1 MYKVGLSTAFGES
14 IYAESYIDELN
25 KGVTRAYDTVENI
38 FQEYTLEQLSPER
51 LEESLFGEAEQPQEV
66 SQSFAAKL
74 GAAIRNLVA
83 QIGKFIENLGTHFM
97 SGEAQA
103 RKAQE
108 QLEKELAGHP
118 DLKRKVMQLSAE
130 GAINLR
136 DMKDINELS
145 KEVDKLME
153 EKDPKT
159 LKGKIEKLKKEWD
172 SPDGKFLKTVAAAGA
187 VTTLLISCYKI
198 NEYCTK
204 NKKDALESAKNA
216 QKAMRELGEQ
226 IEKKNYKTE
235 EITNF
240 RMKIA
245 LKQWEQDKRAE
256 ALRTLDYNQKQC
268 TKGLGVLEKFCKVT
282 GIDQGNGQAKSAVAN
297 FHQFKAMGASGKP
310 SDNGKSGGKGGKS

>member
-25 KGVTRAYDTVENI
+25 KGVSRAYDIVENI

-51 LEESLFGEAEQPQEV
+51 LEESLFGEAEQSQEV
-66 SQSFAAKL
+66 PQSFVEKL
-74 GAAIRNLVA
+74 GAAIRNLVI

-97 SGEAQA
+97 SGEAQV

-108 QLEKELAGHP
+108 QLEKELAAHP
-118 DLKRKVMQLSAE
+118 DLKKKVMQLSTE
-130 GAINLR
+130 GVINLR

-187 VTTLLISCYKI
+187 VAGLLVSCYKI

-204 NKKDALESAKNA
+204 NKKDTLESAKA
-216 QKAMRELGEQ
+216 SQKVMRELGEQ
-226 IEKKNYKTE
+226 IVKKGYKTDQ
-235 EITNF
+235 ISNY
-240 RMKIA
+240 RMKVA

-268 TKGLGVLEKFCKVT
+268 TKGYAILERFCKAT
-282 GIDQGNGQAKSAVAN
+282 GIDQTHGRAQSAVAN
-297 FHQFKAMGASGKP
+297 YKMFKAMADANP
-310 SDNGKSGGKGGKS
+310 SPAGGKGGKS

>member
-25 KGVTRAYDTVENI
+25 KGVSRAYDIVENI

-51 LEESLFGEAEQPQEV
+51 LEESLFGEAEQSQEV
-66 SQSFAAKL
+66 PQSFVEKL
-74 GAAIRNLVA
+74 GAAIRNLVI

-108 QLEKELAGHP
+108 QLEKELAAHP
-118 DLKRKVMQLSAE
+118 DLKKKVMQLSTE

-187 VTTLLISCYKI
+187 VAGLLVSCYKI

-204 NKKDALESAKNA
+204 NKKDTLESAKA
-216 QKAMRELGEQ
+216 SQKVMRELGEQ
-226 IEKKNYKTE
+226 IVKKGYKTDQ
-235 EITNF
+235 ISNY
-240 RMKIA
+240 RMKVA

-268 TKGLGVLEKFCKVT
+268 TKGYAILERFCKAT
-282 GIDQGNGQAKSAVAN
+282 GIDQTHGRAKSAVAN
-297 FHQFKAMGASGKP
+297 YKMFKAMADANP
-310 SDNGKSGGKGGKS
+310 SPAGGKGGKS

>member
-25 KGVTRAYDTVENI
+25 KGVSWAYDIVENI

-51 LEESLFGEAEQPQEV
+51 LEESLFGEAEQSQEV
-66 SQSFAAKL
+66 PQSFVEKL
-74 GAAIRNLVA
+74 GAAIRNLVI

-108 QLEKELAGHP
+108 QLEKELAAHP
-118 DLKRKVMQLSAE
+118 DLKKKVMQLSTE

-159 LKGKIEKLKKEWD
+159 LKGKIEKLKKDWD
-172 SPDGKFLKTVAAAGA
+172 NPDGRFLKTVAAAGA
-187 VTTLLISCYKI
+187 VAGLLVSCYKI

-204 NKKDALESAKNA
+204 NKKDTLESAKA
-216 QKAMRELGEQ
+216 SQKVMRELGEQ
-226 IEKKNYKTE
+226 IVKKGYKTDQ
-235 EITNF
+235 ISNY
-240 RMKIA
+240 RMKVA

-268 TKGLGVLEKFCKVT
+268 TKGYAILERFCKAT
-282 GIDQGNGQAKSAVAN
+282 GIDQTHGRAQSAVAN
-297 FHQFKAMGASGKP
+297 YKMFKAMADANP
-310 SDNGKSGGKGGKS
+310 SPAGGKGGKS

>member
-25 KGVTRAYDTVENI
+25 KGVSRAYDIVENI

-51 LEESLFGEAEQPQEV
+51 LEESLFGEAEQSQEV
-66 SQSFAAKL
+66 PQSFVEKL
-74 GAAIRNLVA
+74 GAAIRNLVI

-108 QLEKELAGHP
+108 QLEKELAAHP
-118 DLKRKVMQLSAE
+118 DLKKKVMQLSTE

-187 VTTLLISCYKI
+187 IAGLLVSCYKI

-204 NKKDALESAKNA
+204 NKKDTLESAKA
-216 QKAMRELGEQ
+216 SQKVMRELGEQ
-226 IEKKNYKTE
+226 IVKKGYKTDQ
-235 EITNF
+235 ISNY
-240 RMKIA
+240 RMKVA

-268 TKGLGVLEKFCKVT
+268 TKGYAILERFCKAT
-282 GIDQGNGQAKSAVAN
+282 GIDQTHGRAQSAVAN
-297 FHQFKAMGASGKP
+297 YKMFKAMADANP
-310 SDNGKSGGKGGKS
+310 SPAGGKGGKS

>member
-25 KGVTRAYDTVENI
+25 KGVSRAYDIVENI

-51 LEESLFGEAEQPQEV
+51 LEESLFGEAEQSQEV
-66 SQSFAAKL
+66 PQSFVETL
-74 GAAIRNLVA
+74 GAAIRNLVI

-108 QLEKELAGHP
+108 QLEKELAAHP
-118 DLKRKVMQLSAE
+118 DLKKKVMQLSTE

-187 VTTLLISCYKI
+187 VAGLLVSCYKI

-204 NKKDALESAKNA
+204 NKKDTLESAKA
-216 QKAMRELGEQ
+216 SQKVMRELGEQ
-226 IEKKNYKTE
+226 IVKKGYKTDQ
-235 EITNF
+235 ISNY
-240 RMKIA
+240 RMKVA

-268 TKGLGVLEKFCKVT
+268 TKGYAILERFCKAT
-282 GIDQGNGQAKSAVAN
+282 GIDQTHGRAKSAVAN
-297 FHQFKAMGASGKP
+297 YKMFKAMADANP
-310 SDNGKSGGKGGKS
+310 SPAGGKGGKS

>member
-25 KGVTRAYDTVENI
+25 KGVSRAYDIVENI

-51 LEESLFGEAEQPQEV
+51 LEESLFGEAEQSQEV
-66 SQSFAAKL
+66 PQSFVEKL
-74 GAAIRNLVA
+74 GAAIRNLVI

-108 QLEKELAGHP
+108 QLERELAAHP
-118 DLKRKVMQLSAE
+118 DLKKKVMQLSAE

-159 LKGKIEKLKKEWD
+159 LKGKIEKLKKDWD
-172 SPDGKFLKTVAAAGA
+172 NPDGRFLKTVAAAGA
-187 VTTLLISCYKI
+187 VAGLLVSCYKI

-204 NKKDALESAKNA
+204 KKKDTLESAKA
-216 QKAMRELGEQ
+216 SQKVMRELGEQ
-226 IEKKNYKTE
+226 IVKNRYKTDQ
-235 EITNF
+235 ISNY
-240 RMKIA
+240 RMKVA

-268 TKGLGVLEKFCKVT
+268 TKGYAILERFCKAT
-282 GIDQGNGQAKSAVAN
+282 GIDQEHGRARSAVAN
-297 FHQFKAMGASGKP
+297 YKMFKAMADANPSPAGGK
-310 SDNGKSGGKGGKS
+310 GGKGGKS

>member
-25 KGVTRAYDTVENI
+25 KGVSRAYDIVENI

-51 LEESLFGEAEQPQEV
+51 LEESLFGEAEQSQEV
-66 SQSFAAKL
+66 PQSFVEKL
-74 GAAIRNLVA
+74 GAAIRNLVI

-108 QLEKELAGHP
+108 QLEKELAAHP
-118 DLKRKVMQLSAE
+118 DLKKKVMQLSTE

-172 SPDGKFLKTVAAAGA
+172 NPDGKFLKTVAAAGA
-187 VTTLLISCYKI
+187 VAGLLVSCYKI

-204 NKKDALESAKNA
+204 NKKDTLESAKA
-216 QKAMRELGEQ
+216 SQKVMRELGEQ
-226 IEKKNYKTE
+226 IVKKGYKTDQ
-235 EITNF
+235 ISNY
-240 RMKIA
+240 RMKVA

-268 TKGLGVLEKFCKVT
+268 TKGYAILERFCKAT
-282 GIDQGNGQAKSAVAN
+282 GIDQTHGRAQSAVAN
-297 FHQFKAMGASGKP
+297 YKMFKVMADANP
-310 SDNGKSGGKGGKS
+310 SPAGGKGGKS

>member
-25 KGVTRAYDTVENI
+25 KGVSWAYDIVENI

-51 LEESLFGEAEQPQEV
+51 LEESLFGEAEQSQEV
-66 SQSFAAKL
+66 PQSFVEKL
-74 GAAIRNLVA
+74 GAAIRNLVI

-108 QLEKELAGHP
+108 QLEKELAAHP
-118 DLKRKVMQLSAE
+118 DLKKKVMQLSTE

-159 LKGKIEKLKKEWD
+159 LKGKIEKLKKDWD
-172 SPDGKFLKTVAAAGA
+172 NPDGRFLKTVAAAGA
-187 VTTLLISCYKI
+187 VAGLLVSCYKI

-204 NKKDALESAKNA
+204 NKKDTLESAKA
-216 QKAMRELGEQ
+216 SQKVMRELGEQ
-226 IEKKNYKTE
+226 IVKKGYKTDQ
-235 EITNF
+235 ISNY
-240 RMKIA
+240 RMKVA

-268 TKGLGVLEKFCKVT
+268 TKGYAILERFCKAT
-282 GIDQGNGQAKSAVAN
+282 GIDQTHGRAQSAVAN
-297 FHQFKAMGASGKP
+297 YKMFKAMADANP
-310 SDNGKSGGKGGKS
+310 SPTGGKGGKS

>member
-25 KGVTRAYDTVENI
+25 KGVSRAYDIVENI

-51 LEESLFGEAEQPQEV
+51 LEESLFGEAEQSQEV
-66 SQSFAAKL
+66 PQSFVEKL
-74 GAAIRNLVA
+74 GAAIRNLVI

-108 QLEKELAGHP
+108 QLEKELAAHP
-118 DLKRKVMQLSAE
+118 DLKKKVMQLSTE

-159 LKGKIEKLKKEWD
+159 LKGKIEKLKKDWD
-172 SPDGKFLKTVAAAGA
+172 NPDGRFLKTVAAAGA
-187 VTTLLISCYKI
+187 VAGLLVSCYKI

-204 NKKDALESAKNA
+204 NKKDTLESAKA
-216 QKAMRELGEQ
+216 SQKVMRELGEQ
-226 IEKKNYKTE
+226 IVKKGYKTDQ
-235 EITNF
+235 ISNY
-240 RMKIA
+240 RMKVA

-268 TKGLGVLEKFCKVT
+268 TKGYAILERFCKAT
-282 GIDQGNGQAKSAVAN
+282 GIDQTHGRAQSAVAN
-297 FHQFKAMGASGKP
+297 YKMFKAMADANP
-310 SDNGKSGGKGGKS
+310 SPAGGKGGKS

>member
-25 KGVTRAYDTVENI
+25 KGVSRAYDIVENI

-51 LEESLFGEAEQPQEV
+51 LEESLFGEAEQSQEV
-66 SQSFAAKL
+66 PQSFVEKL
-74 GAAIRNLVA
+74 GAAIRNLVI

-108 QLEKELAGHP
+108 QLERELAAHP
-118 DLKRKVMQLSAE
+118 DLKKKVMQLSTE

-159 LKGKIEKLKKEWD
+159 LKGKIEKLKKE
-172 SPDGKFLKTVAAAGA
+172 
-187 VTTLLISCYKI
+187 
-198 NEYCTK
+198 
-204 NKKDALESAKNA
+204 
-216 QKAMRELGEQ
+216 
-226 IEKKNYKTE
+226 
-235 EITNF
+235 
-240 RMKIA
+240 
-245 LKQWEQDKRAE
+245 
-256 ALRTLDYNQKQC
+256 
-268 TKGLGVLEKFCKVT
+268 
-282 GIDQGNGQAKSAVAN
+282 
-297 FHQFKAMGASGKP
+297 
-310 SDNGKSGGKGGKS
+310 

>member
-25 KGVTRAYDTVENI
+25 KGVSRAYDIVENI

-51 LEESLFGEAEQPQEV
+51 LEESLFGEAEQSQEV
-66 SQSFAAKL
+66 PQSFVEKL
-74 GAAIRNLVA
+74 GAAIRNLVI

-108 QLEKELAGHP
+108 QLERELAAHP
-118 DLKRKVMQLSAE
+118 DLKKKVMQLSTE

-159 LKGKIEKLKKEWD
+159 LKGKIEKLKKDWD
-172 SPDGKFLKTVAAAGA
+172 NPDGRFLKTVAAAGA
-187 VTTLLISCYKI
+187 VAGLLVSCYKI

-204 NKKDALESAKNA
+204 KKKDTLESAKA
-216 QKAMRELGEQ
+216 SQKVMRELGEQ
-226 IEKKNYKTE
+226 IVKKGYKADQISNY
-235 EITNF
+235 
-240 RMKIA
+240 RMKVA

-268 TKGLGVLEKFCKVT
+268 TKGYAILERFCKAT
-282 GIDQGNGQAKSAVAN
+282 GIDQTHGRARSAVAN
-297 FHQFKAMGASGKP
+297 YKMFQAMADANPSPAGGK
-310 SDNGKSGGKGGKS
+310 GGKGGKS

>member
-25 KGVTRAYDTVENI
+25 KGVSRAYDIVENI

-51 LEESLFGEAEQPQEV
+51 LEESLFGEAEQSQEV
-66 SQSFAAKL
+66 PQSFVEKL
-74 GAAIRNLVA
+74 GAAIRNLVI

-108 QLEKELAGHP
+108 QLERELAAHP
-118 DLKRKVMQLSAE
+118 DLKKKVMQLSTE

-187 VTTLLISCYKI
+187 VAGLLVSCYKI

-204 NKKDALESAKNA
+204 KKKDTLESAKA
-216 QKAMRELGEQ
+216 SQKIMRELGEQ
-226 IEKKNYKTE
+226 IVKKKGYKPDQISNY
-235 EITNF
+235 
-240 RMKIA
+240 RMKVA

-268 TKGLGVLEKFCKVT
+268 TKGYAILERFCKAT
-282 GIDQGNGQAKSAVAN
+282 GIDQEHGLARSAVAN
-297 FHQFKAMGASGKP
+297 YKVFKAMDAAKAS
-310 SDNGKSGGKGGKS
+310 SAGGKGGKS

>member
-25 KGVTRAYDTVENI
+25 KGVSRAYDIVENI

-51 LEESLFGEAEQPQEV
+51 LEESLFGEAEQSQEV
-66 SQSFAAKL
+66 PQSFVEKL
-74 GAAIRNLVA
+74 GAAIRNLVI

-108 QLEKELAGHP
+108 QLEKELAAHP
-118 DLKRKVMQLSAE
+118 DLKKKVMQLSTE

-172 SPDGKFLKTVAAAGA
+172 NPDGKFLKTVAAAGA
-187 VTTLLISCYKI
+187 VAGLLVSCYKI

-204 NKKDALESAKNA
+204 NKKDTLESAKA
-216 QKAMRELGEQ
+216 SQKVMRELGEQ
-226 IEKKNYKTE
+226 IVKKGYKTDQ
-235 EITNF
+235 ISNY
-240 RMKIA
+240 RMKVA

-268 TKGLGVLEKFCKVT
+268 TKGYAILERFCKAT
-282 GIDQGNGQAKSAVAN
+282 GIDQTHGRAQSAVAN
-297 FHQFKAMGASGKP
+297 YKMFKAMADANP
-310 SDNGKSGGKGGKS
+310 SPAGGKGGKS